1 MHIAIIGTIANSLLG
16 FRASIIKKLVD
27 EGHNVY
33 ALAMDYDP
41 STMAAVKAMGATP
54 VMYSM
59 SRFGLNPVVDIFCT
73 FKLSRILRTLNV
85 DAVFCYFAKP
95 VIFGSFAAKLAGV
108 PKLIGMLEGLGYTF
122 TVQPEGESLRQ
133 NCIKTVQIFLYKL
146 SIPLLSR
153 LIVLNPDDKK
163 DLIDRYAI
171 KAREVSVLG
180 GIGLELDQ
188 YGYVPVPT
196 GDEVNFTFIGRLLKE
211 KGIEDF
217 LSAAQL
223 VKQTFPNVTFTVL
236 GTIEPESASSVSLA
250 KLEALTSEGIV
261 QYPGAVTNIPHW
273 LAKCSVF
280 VLPSYYREGVP
291 RSTQE
296 AMAVGRPVITTDV
309 PGCRETVEHGRNGL
323 LIPPHDIQAL
333 VDAMSYFVQNPQQIP
348 VMGLESHKIA
358 VEKFDA
364 TVVNERLFR
373 LIVDD

>member
-1 MHIAIIGTIANSLLG
+1 MNIAIIGTIASSLLG

-59 SRFGLNPVVDIFCT
+59 SRFGLNPVIDIFCT
-73 FKLSRILRTLNV
+73 FKLSKILRTLNV
-85 DAVFCYFAKP
+85 DAVFCYFVKP

-108 PKLIGMLEGLGYTF
+108 PKCIGMLEGLGYTF
-122 TVQPEGESLRQ
+122 TVQPEGKSLRQ
-133 NCIKTVQIFLYKL
+133 NCIKAVQIFLYKL
-146 SIPLLSR
+146 SIPFLRR

-163 DLIDRYAI
+163 DLIDRYTI
-171 KAREVSVLG
+171 KVREVSVLG

-280 VLPSYYREGVP
+280 VLPSYREGVP

>member
-1 MHIAIIGTIANSLLG
+1 MHIAIIGTIASSLLG

-33 ALAMDYDP
+33 ALAMDYDK
-41 STMAAVKAMGATP
+41 SSMTAVKAMGATP

-73 FKLSRILRTLNV
+73 FKLSKILRTLNV

-108 PKLIGMLEGLGYTF
+108 PKRIGMLEGLGYTF

-133 NCIKTVQIFLYKL
+133 NCIKAVQVFLYKL
-146 SIPLLSR
+146 SIPLLRR

-171 KAREVSVLG
+171 KVREVSVLG
-180 GIGLELDQ
+180 GIGLELDR
-188 YGYVPVPT
+188 YDYVPPPT
-196 GDEVNFTFIGRLLKE
+196 DEVNFTFIGRLLKE
-211 KGIEDF
+211 KGIEYF

-236 GTIEPESASSVSLA
+236 GATEPESASSVPLA
-250 KLEALTSEGIV
+250 KLEALTSDGIV
-261 QYPGAVTNIPHW
+261 QYPGAVTNIPYW

-280 VLPSYYREGVP
+280 VLPSYREGVP

-333 VDAMSYFVQNPQQIP
+333 VDAMSYFVQNPQQVP

-358 VEKFDA
+358 VEKFDVN
-364 TVVNERLFR
+364 VVNERLFR

>member
-1 MHIAIIGTIANSLLG
+1 MHIAIIGTIASSLLG

-33 ALAMDYDP
+33 ALAMDYDQ

-108 PKLIGMLEGLGYTF
+108 PKRIGMLEGLGYTF

-133 NCIKTVQIFLYKL
+133 NCIKAVQVFLYKL
-146 SIPLLSR
+146 SIPLLRR

-188 YGYVPVPT
+188 YGYVPAPT
-196 GDEVNFTFIGRLLKE
+196 DEVNFTFIGRLLKE
-211 KGIEDF
+211 KGIEYF

-223 VKQTFPNVTFTVL
+223 VKQSFPNVTFTVL
-236 GTIEPESASSVSLA
+236 GATEPESASSVSLA
-250 KLEALTSEGIV
+250 KLEVLTSEGTV
-261 QYPGAVTNIPHW
+261 QYPGAVSNIPYW

-358 VEKFDA
+358 VEKFDV
-364 TVVNERLFR
+364 TVVNERLIR

>member
-1 MHIAIIGTIANSLLG
+1 MNIAIIGTIASSLLG

-27 EGHNVY
+27 EGNNVY
-33 ALAMDYDP
+33 ALGMDYDQ

-73 FKLSRILRTLNV
+73 FKLSKILRTLNV

-108 PKLIGMLEGLGYTF
+108 PKRIGMLEGLGYTF
-122 TVQPEGESLRQ
+122 TVQPEGASLRQ
-133 NCIKTVQIFLYKL
+133 NCIKAVQVFLYKL
-146 SIPLLSR
+146 SIPLLRR

-171 KAREVSVLG
+171 KVREVSVLG

-188 YGYVPVPT
+188 YSYVPVPT

-211 KGIEDF
+211 KGIEYF

-223 VKQTFPNVTFTVL
+223 VKKTFPNVTFTVL
-236 GTIEPESASSVSLA
+236 GATEPESATSVSLA
-250 KLEALTSEGIV
+250 KLETLTSEGIV
-261 QYPGAVTNIPHW
+261 QYPGAVTNIPYW

-280 VLPSYYREGVP
+280 VLPSYREGVP

-296 AMAVGRPVITTDV
+296 AMAIGRPVITTDV

-333 VDAMSYFVQNPQQIP
+333 VDAMSYFVQNLQQIP

-358 VEKFDA
+358 VEKFDV